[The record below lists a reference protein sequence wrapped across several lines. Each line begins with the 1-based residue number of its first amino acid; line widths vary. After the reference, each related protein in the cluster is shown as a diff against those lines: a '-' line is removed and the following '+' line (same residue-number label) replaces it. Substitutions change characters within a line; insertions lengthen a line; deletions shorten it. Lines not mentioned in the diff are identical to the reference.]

1 MAANTESRK
10 ALHELIA
17 MLQEIDERWA
27 NDEWNISGE
36 EDVYGAHR
44 ALMHMLEGG
53 LHSHFEADASH
64 PHFRRIVSPTRKFT
78 GDNGDAIYFDA
89 HVSNAHEYIVRGQ
102 MSGAVYMSITIE
114 EGTDDGSLGSN
125 TAGVLNSTE
134 FDIDADGNFELHV
147 GGAPRDRNWIGL
159 TENASA
165 ITTRHYFEE
174 TTCIAADPER
184 EPVMT
189 IEALGVTER
198 AATYT
203 DASVAAGIRRA
214 AQFVRTRTLGM
225 PPMAQAKQPAFVGL
239 TPNEFPTPVLPA
251 DLGLSA
257 ADAHYSM
264 APYYLADDEALVMTG
279 RWPECCFG
287 NVCLW
292 NRFQQTFDYRN
303 RQISLNRAQTE
314 LEADGS
320 FRMVLAHE
328 DPGCKNWIDTE
339 GRNLGLVFWRFML
352 ASGDIETPQGK
363 VVKFADL

>member
-1 MAANTESRK
+1 
-10 ALHELIA
+10 
-17 MLQEIDERWA
+17 ML
-27 NDEWNISGE
+27 
-36 EDVYGAHR
+36 
-44 ALMHMLEGG
+44 
-53 LHSHFEADASH
+53 
-64 PHFRRIVSPTRKFT
+64 K
-78 GDNGDAIYFDA
+78 
-89 HVSNAHEYIVRGQ
+89 
-102 MSGAVYMSITIE
+102 
-114 EGTDDGSLGSN
+114 
-125 TAGVLNSTE
+125 
-134 FDIDADGNFELHV
+134 
-147 GGAPRDRNWIGL
+147 
-159 TENASA
+159 
-165 ITTRHYFEE
+165 
-174 TTCIAADPER
+174 
-184 EPVMT
+184 
-189 IEALGVTER
+189 IEAIGVKDR

-239 TPNEFPTPVLPA
+239 VPNEFPTPVLPA

-264 APYYLADDEALVMTG
+264 APYYLADDEALIMTG

-352 ASGDIETPQGK
+352 ASGDIETPKGE
-363 VVKFADL
+363 VVKLADLK